1 MNTSEST
8 FNYAYFDEY
17 VRNQLQAVDL
27 DIRKLKDEISQTLTT
42 NKSNNREKRGAPLV
56 AFGALTAL
64 TAGAGIASA
73 VGSFLVV
80 AEKQVEIVKKSTFL
94 GKITKQ

>member
-1 MNTSEST
+1 M
-8 FNYAYFDEY
+8 
-17 VRNQLQAVDL
+17 
-27 DIRKLKDEISQTLTT
+27 KDEISQTLTT
-42 NKSNNREKRGAPLV
+42 NKPNNREERGAPLV

-80 AEKQVEIVKKSTFL
+80 AEKQVEIVKTSTL
-94 GKITKQ
+94 LENYKTMTRCGQSSMRIWRRKVLT